1 MAIYDITFH
10 PAWWHKRTGVSF
22 DKKFFLNPDYRIQ
35 ADMLMRHFLFENF
48 PEIYPSESYMVQP
61 RPLID
66 SDLLAGEYLQAQ
78 LLGCDI
84 LFTDDNLPEVQCA
97 HLTDAQI
104 EALSVPDLD
113 HSTVWAMYEKQ
124 MKTLI
129 SRFGHVESYLDLCG
143 VQNLAFA
150 LRGQE
155 LFIDYYENPRLAHHL
170 LTVCTQTLIA
180 VADRLRQYTSHISTG
195 VSSILGKTAP
205 QAYLTS
211 NCTVDM
217 ISADLYETYLMP
229 YDIQLA
235 EHFGVFAVHHCGMH
249 CERFAPLYR
258 KPPNLVWLEA
268 GAHSDF
274 HAVRSACENSW
285 LNLRYSPQNLLCES
299 IPEIQENVR
308 SQFSSASFEKRN
320 DFTSM
325 SCVGI
330 DVNTPDQNVI
340 AFCRAIQDIPQ

>member
-1 MAIYDITFH
+1 MSTKPCFCA
-10 PAWWHKRTGVSF
+10 ARART
-22 DKKFFLNPDYRIQ
+22 
-35 ADMLMRHFLFENF
+35 
-48 PEIYPSESYMVQP
+48 
-61 RPLID
+61 
-66 SDLLAGEYLQAQ
+66 
-78 LLGCDI
+78 
-84 LFTDDNLPEVQCA
+84 
-97 HLTDAQI
+97 
-104 EALSVPDLD
+104 
-113 HSTVWAMYEKQ
+113 
-124 MKTLI
+124 
-129 SRFGHVESYLDLCG
+129 
-143 VQNLAFA
+143 
-150 LRGQE
+150 
-155 LFIDYYENPRLAHHL
+155 FIDYYENPRLAHHL

-258 KPPNLVWLEA
+258 KIPNLVWLEA

-285 LNLRYSPQNLLCES
+285 LIYAILLKNLLGES
-299 IPEIQENVR
+299 IQRFKKTSVLAIPVPPLSRRETI
-308 SQFSSASFEKRN
+308 SQVCRVLES
-320 DFTSM
+320 TSIRQIKM
-325 SCVGI
+325 
-330 DVNTPDQNVI
+330 
-340 AFCRAIQDIPQ
+340 